1 MAVPPASMGVLT
13 ATTVDPKGPAGLAG
27 LKPGD
32 QVMGTGS
39 GPRLGPQPA
48 SNPNPE
54 AITQWAPG
62 KLSVLTFQT
71 LVGSNVR
78 ALAATFLTHFSSS

>member
-1 MAVPPASMGVLT
+1 MGVLT